1 MMSPVSE
8 QEVGTE
14 RYNRRREQLLDVATH
29 LFAKYGL
36 EGTTTKDIAEAAG
49 VSPGLLYHYYS
60 SKEDLLISVIRRFR
74 DQKCVY
80 EKGNSYCEL
89 SLGEGLKHTLFSF
102 KEFVNKNRDLLWI
115 VFRAAAI
122 FPSVNEVLGE
132 FEKSDRGGMVAFFE
146 KKIGSGEM
154 KNIDPNLVAKSLR
167 HIIVMASLG
176 GQSYDLDIDK
186 LVNVFLT
193 GIQA

>member
-1 MMSPVSE
+1 MSLVSE
-8 QEVGTE
+8 QEVGSD
-14 RYNRRREQLLDVATH
+14 RYNRRREQLLDIATH

-74 DQKCVY
+74 EQKCSC
-80 EKGNSYCEL
+80 ENDTEYCEL
-89 SLGEGLKHTLFSF
+89 SLGEGLRYILSNF
-102 KEFVNKNRDLLWI
+102 KEFVSKNRDLLWI

-122 FPSVNEVLGE
+122 FPSVNDVLKE

-146 KKIGSGEM
+146 KKIQSGEM
-154 KNIDPNLVAKSLR
+154 KAIDPGLVAKSLR
-167 HIIVMASLG
+167 HIIVMANLG

-186 LVNVFLT
+186 LVDVFLT

>member
-1 MMSPVSE
+1 MSSVTE
-8 QEVGTE
+8 QEVGSD
-14 RYNRRREQLLDVATH
+14 RYNRRREQLLDIATH

-74 DQKCVY
+74 EQKCCDENDDY
-80 EKGNSYCEL
+80 SEL
-89 SLGEGLKHTLFSF
+89 SLGEGLRRILVNF
-102 KEFVNKNRDLLWI
+102 KEFVGKNRDLLWI
-115 VFRAAAI
+115 IFRAAAI
-122 FPSVNEVLGE
+122 FPSVKDVLKE
-132 FEKSDRGGMVAFFE
+132 FEKSDRGGIITFFE
-146 KKIGSGEM
+146 KKIKSGEM
-154 KNIDPNLVAKSLR
+154 KDVDPNLVAKSLC
-167 HIIVMASLG
+167 HIIVMANLG

-186 LVNVFLT
+186 MVDIFLT

>member
-1 MMSPVSE
+1 MNSAIE
-8 QEVGTE
+8 QDVGTD

-74 DQKCVY
+74 EQKCCGENDKDY
-80 EKGNSYCEL
+80 SEL
-89 SLGEGLKHTLFSF
+89 SLGEGLKHILTNF
-102 KEFVNKNRDLLWI
+102 KEFVCKNRDLLWI
-115 VFRAAAI
+115 IFRAAAI
-122 FPSVNEVLGE
+122 FSSVKDVLKE
-132 FEKSDRGGMVAFFE
+132 FERSDRGGIIAFLE
-146 KKIGSGEM
+146 KKIQSGEM
-154 KNIDPNLVAKSLR
+154 KNIDSCLVAKSLC
-167 HIIVMASLG
+167 HIIVMANLG
-176 GQSYDLDIDK
+176 GQSHDIDIDK
-186 LVNVFLT
+186 MVDIFLT